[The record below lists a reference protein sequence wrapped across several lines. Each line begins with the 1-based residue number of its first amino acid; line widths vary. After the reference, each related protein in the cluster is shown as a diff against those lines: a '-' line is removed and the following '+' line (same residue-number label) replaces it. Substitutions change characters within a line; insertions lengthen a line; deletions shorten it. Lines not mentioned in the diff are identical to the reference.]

1 MNMKNVYKF
10 GLCLLGALA
19 LNVSAQ
25 DFRGKDL
32 NTSFRDKRIDNFQ
45 FQKARAIK
53 GVTDFQR
60 SAGDSPDFEGANLAE
75 VSFRNPSDRSLQG
88 INGGMN
94 GFRQFFGFPPR
105 PQERDQQQE
114 DLRQRRGD
122 YNGSQPSAGHCRI

>member
-32 NTSFRDKRIDNFQ
+32 NTSFRDKRIDNYQ
-45 FQKARAIK
+45 FQKARAVK

-60 SAGDSPDFEGANLAE
+60 SAGDAPNIHCSFSTSPHCFFLFLFSCFPFAN
-75 VSFRNPSDRSLQG
+75 
-88 INGGMN
+88 I
-94 GFRQFFGFPPR
+94 
-105 PQERDQQQE
+105 
-114 DLRQRRGD
+114 RQRTLRA
-122 YNGSQPSAGHCRI
+122 SLSSRLAVLPAEKHHSVAEIR